1 MNPPPR
7 ILPLHSFFFLFLR
20 QTVLHPPR
28 GRSFSIFNGIHKTNS
43 TAEGYSPQ
51 FFPIPRA
58 PGSRR
63 QFNSRERS
71 KLGAAGVGANFK
83 KSGGRPSLAGP
94 VTAIET
100 TYLVVETRM
109 AGLSFP
115 SPPAVWTPD
124 FPLRRLPLL
133 LITCRQIQ
141 FAEQ

>member
-7 ILPLHSFFFLFLR
+7 ILPLHSFFFSFFTTNRLTSTPWTLI
-20 QTVLHPPR
+20 LHFQRDPQNE
-28 GRSFSIFNGIHKTNS
+28 FNGRGIFS
-43 TAEGYSPQ
+43 AIFS
-51 FFPIPRA
+51 
-58 PGSRR
+58 
-63 QFNSRERS
+63 NSRDRGDNLIQGREVN
-71 KLGAAGVGANFK
+71 LEAAGVGANFK

-115 SPPAVWTPD
+115 SPPTVWTPD

>member
-7 ILPLHSFFFLFLR
+7 ILPLHSFFFFFFYDKPSYIHPVDAHSPFSTRSTKRIQRPRDILR
-20 QTVLHPPR
+20 N
-28 GRSFSIFNGIHKTNS
+28 FF
-43 TAEGYSPQ
+43 Q
-51 FFPIPRA
+51 F

-115 SPPAVWTPD
+115 SPPTVWTPD